1 MEAAYE
7 TPAQPLPGELAATI
21 SQQRRTDAL
30 NEHEKPQI
38 DFMHKLARQIV
49 ERRNLVFLF
58 VVLATIFTIFSVQ
71 WVKVESDMTTYLP
84 KTSDTR
90 LGLDIMEEQ
99 FTTYGSANIMIANI
113 TPHEAEELSERLK
126 ELKGVQMLDY
136 DDTTDHYNKDS
147 VSALYAIT
155 FDYPEDD
162 DQCLEALDRV
172 KEYLS
177 DYDIYVSTSLGD
189 TQQETI
195 ASEVQVIMVYVAV
208 IIVVVLLFTSQTY
221 AEVPVLILT
230 FVVGMILNMGTNFML
245 GTISFVSNS
254 VTNILQLALSLDY
267 AIIFCNHFK
276 EEHESMPLKE
286 AVIEALSKSIPEIS
300 SSSLTTIGGL
310 TAMLFMQFR
319 VGADMAVCLIKA
331 ILFAMISVFLV
342 MPGLLMLFG
351 PYMDK
356 TKHKNFVPKIS
367 FVGSFA
373 WKTRKI
379 VPIIFAVVILFA
391 YHFSKLCPYA
401 YGYDVIKVP
410 KMNESLIADQM
421 IDENFTKSNLIAL
434 VVPKND
440 DYTIE
445 ARMIEELESYDEVD
459 HIMGLSNIEA
469 QDGYMLEDKLT
480 ARQFSEMAD
489 LDYEAAQLVYTAYA
503 VENEEYGQIIGNF
516 SSYKVP
522 LVDMFLYVCDEADTG
537 IVSLTQDEL
546 DDLHDA
552 RKQMESALAQ
562 LQGTDYNRVLIY
574 LSPSLEPGQTTYD
587 FTDTIRSIARKY
599 YPDGNIYMAGD
610 ATNEYDFQKSFAVD
624 NVVVSV
630 VSIFIV
636 LLVLLFTF
644 QSVGMPILL
653 IVVIQGAIWT
663 NFSFPYFTGSRLYFM
678 GYLIVSSIQMGAN
691 IDYAIVIGTR
701 FNELKD
707 KMPHEQAMI
716 ETVNFAFPTIL
727 TSGTILAVSGI
738 LIGQMTSD
746 ACIVGIGQSLG
757 RGTII
762 SIILVLFVLPQILL
776 VGSSIVD
783 KTSFAVPK
791 LVARSSGNGR
801 MRVNGIVQGEIRGS
815 VAGTMNAIV
824 DGDVQLTV
832 ISGNVSQEVEEVQ
845 NEDEQPQ

>member
-1 MEAAYE
+1 M
-7 TPAQPLPGELAATI
+7 
-21 SQQRRTDAL
+21 

-58 VVLATIFTIFSVQ
+58 VILAAIFTVFSVR
-71 WVKVESDMTTYLP
+71 WVKVETDMTTYLP
-84 KTSDTR
+84 KTSETR
-90 LGLDIMEEQ
+90 MGLDIMDEQ
-99 FTTYGSANIMIANI
+99 FTTYGSADVMVANI
-113 TPHEAEELSERLK
+113 TPAEADELSERLA

-136 DDTTDHYNKDS
+136 DDTTDHYNKDA
-147 VSALYAIT
+147 VSALYSIT

-172 KEYLS
+172 KEYLA
-177 DYDIYVSTSLGD
+177 DYDIYVSTSLGN

-195 ASEVQVIMVYVAV
+195 DAEVRVIMVYVAV
-208 IIVVVLLFTSQTY
+208 IIVIVLLLTSQTY

-276 EEHESMPLKE
+276 EEHQTMPLKE
-286 AVIEALSKSIPEIS
+286 AVIESLSKSIPEIS
-300 SSSLTTIGGL
+300 SSSLTTVGGL
-310 TAMLFMQFR
+310 VAMLFMQFR
-319 VGADMAVCLIKA
+319 IGSDMAVCLIKS
-331 ILFAMISVFLV
+331 ILFAMLSVFVV

-356 TKHKNFVPKIS
+356 TKHRNFVPEIP
-367 FVGSFA
+367 FVGRFA
-373 WKTRKI
+373 WRTRKVI
-379 VPIIFAVVILFA
+379 PVIFLVVILIG
-391 YHFSKLCPYA
+391 YHFS
-401 YGYDVIKVP
+401 
-410 KMNESLIADQM
+410 
-421 IDENFTKSNLIAL
+421 NLVAL
-434 VVPKND
+434 VYPKND
-440 DYTIE
+440 DYGIE
-445 ARMIEELESYDEVD
+445 KKMLEELESYDEID
-459 HIMGLSNIEA
+459 STKGLSNIEA

-489 LDYEAAQLVYTAYA
+489 LDYEAAQMIYTAYA
-503 VENEEYGQIIGNF
+503 IENEEYGQIIGNF
-516 SSYKVP
+516 ASYKVP

-537 IVSLTQDEL
+537 IVSLSQEDL

-552 RKQMESALAQ
+552 RDQMESALAQ
-562 LQGTDYNRVLIY
+562 LQGDDYNRVLIY
-574 LSPSLEPGQTTYD
+574 LSPSLEPGRTTYE

-599 YPDGNIYMAGD
+599 YPDGELYMAGD
-610 ATNEYDFQKSFAVD
+610 ATNEYDFQKSFAID
-624 NVVVSV
+624 NVVVNV

-653 IVVIQGAIWT
+653 IVVIQGAIWI
-663 NFSFPYFTGSRLYFM
+663 NFSFPYFMGTNLYFM

-691 IDYAIVIGTR
+691 IDYAIVIATR

-707 KMPHEQAMI
+707 KMEHKQAMI
-716 ETVNFAFPTIL
+716 ETINFAFPTIL
-727 TSGTILAVSGI
+727 TSGTIMTVSGL

-746 ACIVGIGQSLG
+746 ACIVGIGQCLG

-762 SIILVLFVLPQILL
+762 SILLVLFVLPQILL
-776 VGSSIVD
+776 IGTRIVD
-783 KTSFAVPK
+783 RTSFAVPK

-801 MRVNGIVQGEIRGS
+801 MRVNGIVQGEIHGS

-832 ISGNVSQEVEEVQ
+832 ISGNVSQELDDNEKQEVQ
-845 NEDEQPQ
+845 NEDQ

>member
-1 MEAAYE
+1 
-7 TPAQPLPGELAATI
+7 
-21 SQQRRTDAL
+21 
-30 NEHEKPQI
+30 
-38 DFMHKLARQIV
+38 MHKLARQIV

-58 VVLATIFTIFSVQ
+58 VVLATIFTVFAVK
-71 WVKVESDMTTYLP
+71 WVKVETDMTTYLP
-84 KTSDTR
+84 KTSETR
-90 LGLDIMEEQ
+90 LGLDIMEDQ
-99 FTTYGSANIMIANI
+99 FTTYGSADVMVANI
-113 TPHEAEELSERLK
+113 TPDEADALSDQLT

-147 VSALYAIT
+147 VSALYSIT
-155 FDYPEDD
+155 FDYPEED

-172 KEYLS
+172 KEYLA
-177 DYDIYVSTSLGD
+177 DYDIYVSTSLGN

-195 ASEVQVIMVYVAV
+195 DAEVRVIMVYVAV
-208 IIVVVLLFTSQTY
+208 IIVVVLIFTSQTY

-230 FVVGMILNMGTNFML
+230 FVVGMILNMGTNFLL

-254 VTNILQLALSLDY
+254 VTNIL
-267 AIIFCNHFK
+267 
-276 EEHESMPLKE
+276 PLKE
-286 AVIEALSKSIPEIS
+286 AVIESLSKSIPEIS

-310 TAMLFMQFR
+310 VAMLFMQFKI
-319 VGADMAVCLIKA
+319 GADMATCLIKA
-331 ILFAMISVFLV
+331 ILFSMISVFVV

-356 TKHKNFVPKIS
+356 TKHKNFVPDIP
-367 FVGSFA
+367 FVGRFA
-373 WKTRKI
+373 WRTRKI
-379 VPIIFAVVILFA
+379 VPAIFVVVILIA
-391 YHFSKLCPYA
+391 YHFSSLCPYA

-421 IDENFTKSNLIAL
+421 IEENFTKSNLVAL
-434 VVPKND
+434 VYPKND
-440 DYTIE
+440 DYSVE
-445 ARMIEELESYDEVD
+445 KKMLEELESYDEID
-459 HIMGLSNIEA
+459 HTQGLSNIEA

-503 VENEEYGQIIGNF
+503 IENEEYGQIIGNF
-516 SSYKVP
+516 ASYRVP

-537 IVSLTQDEL
+537 IVSLSQEEL
-546 DDLHDA
+546 DDLHEA
-552 RKQMESALAQ
+552 REKMESALAQ
-562 LQGTDYNRVLIY
+562 LQGDKYDRVLIY
-574 LSPSLEPGQTTYD
+574 LSPSLEAGQATYE

-599 YPDGNIYMAGD
+599 YPDGELYMAGN
-610 ATNEYDFQKSFAVD
+610 ATNEYDFQKSFAID

-644 QSVGMPILL
+644 QSVGMPLLL
-653 IVVIQGAIWT
+653 IVVIQGAIWL
-663 NFSFPYFTGSRLYFM
+663 NFSFPYFSHTNLYFM

-701 FNELKD
+701 FSELKD
-707 KMPHEQAMI
+707 KMDHEQAMI
-716 ETVNFAFPTIL
+716 ETINFAFPTIL
-727 TSGTILAVSGI
+727 TSGTIMAVSGT

-746 ACIVGIGQSLG
+746 ACIVGIGQCLG

-762 SIILVLFVLPQILL
+762 SIFLVLFVLPQILL
-776 VGSSIVD
+776 VGSKIVD

-801 MRVNGIVQGEIRGS
+801 MRVNGIVQGEIHGS

-832 ISGNVSQEVEEVQ
+832 ISGNVAQELDDNRPQEVQ
-845 NEDEQPQ
+845 NEEE

>member
-1 MEAAYE
+1 
-7 TPAQPLPGELAATI
+7 
-21 SQQRRTDAL
+21 
-30 NEHEKPQI
+30 
-38 DFMHKLARQIV
+38 MHKLARQIV

-58 VVLATIFTIFSVQ
+58 VVLATIFTVFAVK
-71 WVKVESDMTTYLP
+71 WVKVETDMTTYLP
-84 KTSDTR
+84 KTSETR
-90 LGLDIMEEQ
+90 LGLDIMEDQ
-99 FTTYGSANIMIANI
+99 FTTYGSADVMVANI
-113 TPHEAEELSERLK
+113 TPDEADALSDQLT

-147 VSALYAIT
+147 VSALYSIT
-155 FDYPEDD
+155 FDYPEED

-172 KEYLS
+172 KEYLA
-177 DYDIYVSTSLGD
+177 DYDIYVSTSLGN

-195 ASEVQVIMVYVAV
+195 DAEVRVIMVYVAV
-208 IIVVVLLFTSQTY
+208 IIVVVLIFTSQTY

-230 FVVGMILNMGTNFML
+230 FVVGMILNMGTNFLL

-276 EEHESMPLKE
+276 EEHQTMPLKE
-286 AVIEALSKSIPEIS
+286 AVIESLSKSIPEIS

-310 TAMLFMQFR
+310 VAMLFMQFKI
-319 VGADMAVCLIKA
+319 GADMATCLIKA
-331 ILFAMISVFLV
+331 ILFSMISVFVV

-356 TKHKNFVPKIS
+356 TKHKNFVPDIP
-367 FVGSFA
+367 FVGRFA
-373 WKTRKI
+373 WRTRKI
-379 VPIIFAVVILFA
+379 VPAIFVVVILA
-391 YHFSKLCPYA
+391 YHFSSLCPYA

-421 IDENFTKSNLIAL
+421 IEENFTKSNLVAL
-434 VVPKND
+434 VYPKND
-440 DYTIE
+440 DYSVE
-445 ARMIEELESYDEVD
+445 KKMLEELESYDEID
-459 HIMGLSNIEA
+459 HTQGLSNIEA

-503 VENEEYGQIIGNF
+503 IENEEYGQIIGNF
-516 SSYKVP
+516 ASYRVP

-537 IVSLTQDEL
+537 IVSLSQEEL
-546 DDLHDA
+546 DDLHEA
-552 RKQMESALAQ
+552 REKMESALAQ
-562 LQGTDYNRVLIY
+562 LQGDKYNRVLIY
-574 LSPSLEPGQTTYD
+574 LSPSLEAGQTTYE

-599 YPDGNIYMAGD
+599 YPDGELYMAGD
-610 ATNEYDFQKSFAVD
+610 ATNEYDFQKSFAID

-644 QSVGMPILL
+644 QSVGMPLLL
-653 IVVIQGAIWT
+653 IVVIQGAIWL
-663 NFSFPYFTGSRLYFM
+663 NFSFPYFSHTNLYFM

-701 FNELKD
+701 FSELKD
-707 KMPHEQAMI
+707 KMDHEQAMI
-716 ETVNFAFPTIL
+716 ETINFAFPTIL
-727 TSGTILAVSGI
+727 TSGTIMAVSGT

-746 ACIVGIGQSLG
+746 ACIVGIGQCLG

-762 SIILVLFVLPQILL
+762 SIFLVLFVLPQILL
-776 VGSSIVD
+776 VGSKIVD

-801 MRVNGIVQGEIRGS
+801 MRVNGIVQGEIHGS

-832 ISGNVSQEVEEVQ
+832 ISGNVAQELDDNRPQEVQ
-845 NEDEQPQ
+845 NEEE